1 MYYVMG
7 TPKSGANSARIQP
20 EHSVIFEQ
28 GS

>member
-7 TPKSGANSARIQP
+7 IPTIGANSARIQP
-20 EHSVIFEQ
+20 EHSIIFEQ